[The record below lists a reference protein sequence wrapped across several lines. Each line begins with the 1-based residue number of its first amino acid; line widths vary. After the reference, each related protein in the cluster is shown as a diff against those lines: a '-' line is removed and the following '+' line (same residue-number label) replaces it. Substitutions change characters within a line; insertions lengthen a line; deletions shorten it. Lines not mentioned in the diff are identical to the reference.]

1 MRSSIFTLCTVLCS
15 RVLGHPYVSEITWN
29 SATTSVENSWPVSQP
44 SEVAQLYGKRGYGE
58 ILQARDT
65 TTTAESTASTTDT
78 TTSEKGEETSSETT
92 TSESTT
98 SETTTETTSE
108 ATTSTTES
116 TTSPTSETTTETTS
130 SSTPTSTSS
139 TTSSSS
145 VSASAS
151 VTTITSTSTSSPS
164 TTATDTATT
173 TPTSMTAAE
182 LAEWNHRG
190 NIAAIAFGCCFI
202 SVFMGVAI
210 VYYACG
216 KAKARRIAASK
227 LSNSSQSYS
236 KIPLAAIKE
245 PPSTDLEVNR
255 SYTAYTNH
263 PQTHYSPAGSVP
275 GSAPSVSNYSDTPS
289 AVSAITADRSSA
301 RGHISRTH
309 Q

>member
-1 MRSSIFTLCTVLCS
+1 MRSSILALCTVLCS
-15 RVLGHPYVSEITWN
+15 RVLGHPYTSEITWN
-29 SATTSVENSWPVSQP
+29 PATTSVENSWPVSEP
-44 SEVAQLYGKRGYGE
+44 SEVAQLNRKRGYGE

-78 TTSEKGEETSSETT
+78 TTSETAETASETT
-92 TSESTT
+92 TSEATTSATT
-98 SETTTETTSE
+98 SEATSE

-116 TTSPTSETTTETTS
+116 TASPTSETTTETTS
-130 SSTPTSTSS
+130 TSTTPASTSS

-145 VSASAS
+145 VTASSTS

-164 TTATDTATT
+164 TTATDTTTT

-190 NIAAIAFGCCFI
+190 NIAAIAFGSCFI
-202 SVFMGVAI
+202 SIFIGVAI

-236 KIPLAAIKE
+236 KIPLAAIQE
-245 PPSTDLEVNR
+245 APSTDLEADR
-255 SYTAYTNH
+255 SHTAYTNN
-263 PQTHYSPAGSVP
+263 PQTHYSPAGNT
-275 GSAPSVSNYSDTPS
+275 PSVSHYSDTHS

-301 RGHISRTH
+301 RGHTSRTH